1 MPNKDIPIKK
11 KRKISELREA
21 DVKSSPE
28 CEHKAQHHNHICYLA
43 RRREIATIVKLADK
57 PKHICLICG
66 RVANKEEWLCAPI
79 EMM

>member
-1 MPNKDIPIKK
+1 MKDKPIKK

-21 DVKSSPE
+21 DVKKDLK
-28 CEHKAQHHNHICYLA
+28 CEHEAQHKNHICYLA
-43 RRREIATIVKLADK
+43 RRREIAKISKLADK

-66 RVANKEEWLCAPI
+66 RVANKEEWLCTPF